1 MEMERDHCRSASE
14 KNEEGEDPSWFGLGS
29 VSMSVLDE
37 GWRWRR
43 VEEDDGSAAIL
54 SEGEGEGK
62 ER

>member
-1 MEMERDHCRSASE
+1 MERDHCRSASE
-14 KNEEGEDPSWFGLGS
+14 KNEEGEDPSLFGLGF

-43 VEEDDGSAAIL
+43 AEEDDGSAAIL